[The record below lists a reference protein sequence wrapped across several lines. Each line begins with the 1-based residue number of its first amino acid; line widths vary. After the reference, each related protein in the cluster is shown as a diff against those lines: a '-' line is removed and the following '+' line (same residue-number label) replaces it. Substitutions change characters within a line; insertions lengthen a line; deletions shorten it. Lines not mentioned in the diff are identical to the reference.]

1 MRAHVKE
8 LHISVGLPGS
18 GKTTLFKKLYSALVR
33 RVCIQIECDSYLR
46 KGNRYKDMESLLRER
61 SSTFQEITFLDGLF
75 LKKRDINKV
84 IEIAIENKIA
94 IEKVVIHYWNP
105 NREYCQWNDIGR
117 RGEDSSITI
126 SNAEIDSIEKIMRIE
141 EDYKSI
147 KFEKQVYDVVKKDA
161 WKVFAES
168 NGLYVNDEGIL
179 SGESWSLGGSWNDCW
194 GNTGTVSPSSA
205 PEGFRELDDL
215 LEKVAPNIS
224 FMQYKKI
231 LNECVSK
238 KEYSDHDYY
247 GGCTYHNKQVL
258 NVRALYDY
266 LIEKEIIQEFI
277 I

>member
-1 MRAHVKE
+1 MIAHVKE

-18 GKTTLFKKLYSALVR
+18 GKTTLFKKLYSAKGR
-33 RVCIQIECDSYLR
+33 GACTHIECDSYLR
-46 KGNRYKDMESLLRER
+46 QGNRYKDMESLIRER
-61 SSTFQEITFLDGLF
+61 SSIFQEITFLDGLF

-84 IEIAIENKIA
+84 IEIAIEKKVA

-126 SNAEIDSIEKIMRIE
+126 ASAEIDSIEKIMRIE

-147 KFEKQVYDVVKKDA
+147 KFEKQVYDVVKKDG

-168 NGLYVNDEGIL
+168 NGLYVDDEGML

-205 PEGFRELDDL
+205 PD
-215 LEKVAPNIS
+215 IS
-224 FMQYKKI
+224 FLQYKKI
-231 LNECVSK
+231 LNECVSN

-247 GGCTYHNKQVL
+247 GGCTYHNRQVL
-258 NVRALYDY
+258 NVRALYNY
-266 LIEKEIIQEFI
+266 LIEKEIIEEFTI
-277 I
+277 